1 MLERSGRKLFRSP
14 FPLGQLPQT
23 PDSSLNKV
31 QAQNSPGSGN
41 AIVDTEAHK
50 TPFFPLNPFRNS
62 SIADAETHKTPS
74 FPPMP
79 SYMRSSAPVQKKTWR
94 VQLPKRRKMLLLVL
108 TIALLVPS
116 YIVIFEIINAVM
128 LYKQMQGGIAHLQA
142 AETVFLGGSGSG
154 IAKYFDIHKLHQ
166 AQGEIER

>member
-14 FPLGQLPQT
+14 FPRT

-41 AIVDTEAHK
+41 AIVDT
-50 TPFFPLNPFRNS
+50 
-62 SIADAETHKTPS
+62 ETHKTPS

-94 VQLPKRRKMLLLVL
+94 VQLPKRRKMLLIVL

-116 YIVIFEIINAVM
+116 YVVIFEIINAVM

-154 IAKYFDIHKLHQ
+154 VAKYFDIHKLHQ
-166 AQGEIER
+166 AQGEIAAAHDDFA

>member
-14 FPLGQLPQT
+14 FPRT

-50 TPFFPLNPFRNS
+50 TPSFPLNPFRNS

-79 SYMRSSAPVQKKTWR
+79 SYMRSSAPLQKKTWR
-94 VQLPKRRKMLLLVL
+94 VQLTRRRKMLLIVVTITVLV
-108 TIALLVPS
+108 
-116 YIVIFEIINAVM
+116 
-128 LYKQMQGGIAHLQA
+128 AHY
-142 AETVFLGGSGSG
+142 VV
-154 IAKYFDIHKLHQ
+154 
-166 AQGEIER
+166 